1 MSLVEVM
8 IATTCLIIS
17 ALIAYYG
24 LPASNWQ
31 LLAGIGFVVGYSLA
45 RTVTAL
51 VEAAVITIFI
61 CLAEDPAAMARTKPE
76 MFALIHEPIR
86 TRFGIDL
93 NSHKV

>member
-1 MSLVEVM
+1 MGLVEIM

-24 LPASNWQ
+24 LAAGNWQ
-31 LLAGIGFVVGYSLA
+31 LLAGIGFIVGMSLA

-51 VEAAVITIFI
+51 IEGSVITIFI

-76 MFALIHEPIR
+76 LYALINEPIR
-86 TRFGIDL
+86 SRFGIDL
-93 NSHKV
+93 NAPKV